1 MTYFTSNLHFGH
13 ENIIRFSNR
22 PFSSAEEMNRTL
34 IDNWDSRVTDRDD
47 IYILGD
53 MFYKAQI
60 SRRYPAS

>member
-1 MTYFTSNLHFGH
+1 MTYFTSDLHFGH

-53 MFYKAQI
+53 MFY
-60 SRRYPAS
+60 R